1 MYSLF
6 LLRYIPSQCIM
17 KQSEMSIPF
26 NPAYGSIT
34 DGRKQGIRIKEKISN
49 SPSGD
54 AEVKWRKQ

>member
-1 MYSLF
+1 MNET
-6 LLRYIPSQCIM
+6 
-17 KQSEMSIPF
+17 EMSISL
-26 NPAYGSIT
+26 NPDYGSIT

>member
-1 MYSLF
+1 
-6 LLRYIPSQCIM
+6 
-17 KQSEMSIPF
+17 MSIPF

-49 SPSGD
+49 SPSED